1 MDGRRRYE
9 IYLVDLGGVP
19 TAACRPP
26 MLGRL
31 GCCCAPDS
39 RRPPLANKVAPLLLC
54 AARGPAVPLAAATVP
69 LLCAAAVPLLCRR
82 CCGPTVPPRALVPLV
97 AE

>member
-1 MDGRRRYE
+1 
-9 IYLVDLGGVP
+9 
-19 TAACRPP
+19 
-26 MLGRL
+26 L

-69 LLCAAAVPLLCRR
+69 LLCAAAVLLLRAAVPLLCAAAVR
-82 CCGPTVPPRALVPLV
+82 CCAAAAAALLCPRRAFYP
-97 AE
+97 ATEYYCNQAQQKMR